1 MRVSI
6 NKVWPQTRIDRASAV
21 KSAAMSIGIRMS
33 IKQYG
38 SNTAP
43 LFMLVFDRKD
53 GPSRTFCD
61 VAEAEQWVSSI
72 KERSH

>member
-1 MRVSI
+1 MSVSI
-6 NKVWPQTRIDRASAV
+6 QKLWPQNRIDRAAAL
-21 KSAAMSIGIRMS
+21 KSAAMSMGIRMS

-43 LFMLVFDRKD
+43 LFMMVFDRSN
-53 GPSRTFCD
+53 GPSRTFCSVVD
-61 VAEAEQWVSSI
+61 AEQWVASI